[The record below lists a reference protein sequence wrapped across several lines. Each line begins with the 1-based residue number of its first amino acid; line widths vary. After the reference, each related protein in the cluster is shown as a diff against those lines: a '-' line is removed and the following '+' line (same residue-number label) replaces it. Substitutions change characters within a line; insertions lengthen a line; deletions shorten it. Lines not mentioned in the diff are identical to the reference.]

1 MRCSDSRQRGDNII
15 SYNVGAKIPPSN
27 QHDFMRKI
35 VLHLS
40 LKPFQQVKMPA
51 HGNSF
56 LNDTKVALKMI

>member
-1 MRCSDSRQRGDNII
+1 MRQ
-15 SYNVGAKIPPSN
+15 
-27 QHDFMRKI
+27 I

-51 HGNSF
+51 HSNSF